1 MNKEKKYLN
10 FSEYYEVRDF
20 LELYPEKD
28 RENIKN
34 ILMTIGENKKS
45 KNLSFEFLY
54 DFFEKLGF
62 EKKLI

>member
-1 MNKEKKYLN
+1 MNKDKKYLN

-28 RENIKN
+28 RENIEN

-54 DFFEKLGF
+54 DFFKKLGF

>member
-54 DFFEKLGF
+54 DFFDKLGF